1 MDTLRLPQQ
10 NEILLEA
17 QEYLDKGWSVI
28 PIHPSKKLPL
38 IKWKEYQSRH
48 ATEDELHNWFTQ
60 FPDAQIAV
68 VTGSISSLIVVDADS
83 EDAQRFCKANNLT
96 SPFAVK
102 TTRGMHYYFTHP
114 KHGYRKKNATNLYGV
129 KHLDLRG
136 DGGYVLAPPS
146 HGKKWEPFTI
156 DWEDMPI
163 WGGDGDLVDVDFS
176 WENLDLS
183 NVQVKNPEDYLPT
196 WERYE
201 NLVKKNGKLGE
212 GDGRNDALIRFA
224 GEKVN
229 KGITGRQLRDLCW
242 KFSDEFFQY
251 GLEKE
256 EFERTISSA
265 EEMHRR
271 DHPYLYD
278 DTGSR
283 INKKFRP
290 IYASDIE
297 SLKERTSNQKYLVDP
312 FLRPAS
318 IIQVYGYS
326 GHGKSFITLTTM
338 WHLALGKNFG
348 AFEINAPCRV
358 LYMDFENGASTVTD
372 RLDIMNRSYGDPE
385 TNMMY
390 WSSALI
396 KPEDGGD
403 MNLQTDEGVEILQ
416 GWLNELKPDVVVFD
430 TIRTAFAGLMENN
443 AEQWARINSI
453 CLKIRNNGASVIMLH
468 HANKPTQDG
477 LGREAGSTNQLTV
490 VDQQIRI
497 TPIMEDKELARIKAA
512 KHDPAK
518 IVGLNK
524 LLEADSRL
532 GLTIEMSYGKLRD
545 HTDNHAAVSIGF
557 AERLKSGEQ
566 YIVSESSP
574 KQKAL
579 RMSFNGS
586 TVIDI
591 AKALMI
597 PSRTIKRWLGLHDD

>member
-1 MDTLRLPQQ
+1 MNTLNKLPQTNLVQ
-10 NEILLEA
+10 EEA
-17 QEYLDKGWSVI
+17 IEYIGRGWSVI
-28 PIHPSKKLPL
+28 PIHPTQKIPL
-38 IKWKEYQSRH
+38 IKWKEFQSRL
-48 ATEDELHNWFTQ
+48 ATEDELDYWFKK

-68 VTGSISSLIVVDADS
+68 VTGTISGLIVVDADS
-83 EDAQRFCKANNLT
+83 DNAKIFCKANSLT

-102 TTRGMHYYFTHP
+102 TKRGMHYYFQHP

-129 KHLDLRG
+129 SHLDLRA

-146 HGKKWEPFTI
+146 HGKAWEPFTI
-156 DWEDMPI
+156 DWEDMPM
-163 WGGDGDLVDVDFS
+163 WSGDGDLVDVNFS

-183 NVQVKNPEDYLPT
+183 SVQVKKPEDYLPM
-196 WERYE
+196 WERME
-201 NLVKKNGKLGE
+201 IQIKKDGLLRE
-212 GDGRNDALIRFA
+212 GDGRNDMLIRFA

-229 KGITGRQLRDLCW
+229 KGITGRQLRDICA
-242 KFSDEFFQY
+242 KFTDTFFTHS
-251 GLEKE
+251 LEKE
-256 EFERTISSA
+256 EFENTIASA
-265 EEMHRR
+265 EEMHRNENP
-271 DHPYLYD
+271 HLYD
-278 DTGSR
+278 DGGR

-297 SLKERTSNQKYLVDP
+297 GLKQITSNQKYLVDP

-348 AFEINAPCRV
+348 PFEINAPQRV

-372 RLDIMNRSYGDPE
+372 RLDIMNKSYGDPE

-396 KPEDGGD
+396 KSEDGGD
-403 MNLQTDEGVEILQ
+403 MNLQTEEGLDILQ

-430 TIRTAFAGLMENN
+430 TIRTAFPGLMENN

-453 CLKIRNNGASVIMLH
+453 CLKVRNNGASVIMLH

-490 VDQQIRI
+490 VDQQLRI
-497 TPIMEDKELARIKAA
+497 TPIVEDKEIARIKAA

-518 IVGLNK
+518 ILGLNK
-524 LLEADSRL
+524 LLEGDSRL

-545 HTDNHAAVSIGF
+545 HTDNHATVSIGF

-574 KQKAL
+574 KQKVL
-579 RMSFNGS
+579 RMGMNGMEPNN
-586 TVIDI
+586 I
-591 AKALMI
+591 AKLLMI
-597 PSRTIKRWLGLHDD
+597 PTRTIRKWLGLDD